1 MQNGEKCDIAPN
13 IPDLDKLN
21 GAQMVVT
28 VKQVLQEKKLLP
40 LCRIR
45 FIPRRQQLHL
55 QNQYSTEKSGRAHHK
70 FQNSH

>member
-40 LCRIR
+40 LSVSNK
-45 FIPRRQQLHL
+45 F
-55 QNQYSTEKSGRAHHK
+55 YS
-70 FQNSH
+70 